1 MTTGLVYAIES
12 SVKRRFDHVFD
23 TKDAIIA
30 ALTVPKFK
38 VKWVDSQEK
47 KDAYKQMMMEELRTL
62 ESDITIEENSRSDE
76 SGNQQKKTDFYKF
89 DTDDE
94 PEEDNLES
102 EVADYFKNTKSLD
115 CLDKYPKIRQL
126 FLRYNVMIPSREALQ
141 PWKPCFKC
149 KTQ

>member
-1 MTTGLVYAIES
+1 MELCFRPLLQLSKRQRLNYPTYPQWQQGYAIES

-23 TKDAIIA
+23 SKDAIIA

-76 SGNQQKKTDFYKF
+76 SGNQQEKKTDFYEF
-89 DTDDE
+89 NTDDE

-102 EVADYFKNTKSLD
+102 EVADYFKNAK
-115 CLDKYPKIRQL
+115 
-126 FLRYNVMIPSREALQ
+126 ALIVWINIQ
-141 PWKPCFKC
+141 KLGNCF
-149 KTQ
+149 